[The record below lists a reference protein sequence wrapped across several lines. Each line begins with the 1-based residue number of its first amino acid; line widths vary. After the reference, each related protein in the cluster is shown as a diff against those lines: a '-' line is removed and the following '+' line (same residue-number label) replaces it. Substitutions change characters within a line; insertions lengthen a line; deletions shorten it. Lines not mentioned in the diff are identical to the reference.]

1 RCSRWPWPSAS
12 TCRGCWPPPDSA
24 PQAPARDP
32 WVDGG
37 RPRPEAA
44 EPRQGERPGHLP
56 PVPALRQ
63 REHVQD
69 VLPREGALPPLQ
81 LPDPPGG
88 GALARRDRHEH
99 DRQLRPAAGHDRG
112 PAGPHLGG
120 PQRAAD
126 VRAVVRGGRPHP
138 DRLLR
143 PQPDPLERHPPLDA
157 APGARRRRRPPLPPP
172 SPEAQAPA
180 DLVAAG
186 EPGPPPPDAA
196 TANGRPEG
204 RPSTSGS
211 PGRRL
216 AAPVDDQ
223 KSSMPPGIAG
233 ACSFSGLSAMTAS
246 VVRKRPAIEAAF
258 CSA

>member
-1 RCSRWPWPSAS
+1 
-12 TCRGCWPPPDSA
+12 
-24 PQAPARDP
+24 
-32 WVDGG
+32 
-37 RPRPEAA
+37 
-44 EPRQGERPGHLP
+44 
-56 PVPALRQ
+56 
-63 REHVQD
+63 D
-69 VLPREGALPPLQ
+69 V
-81 LPDPPGG
+81 
-88 GALARRDRHEH
+88 RR
-99 DRQLRPAAGHDRG
+99 LRPAAGPDGG

-120 PQRAAD
+120 PHPAAA
-126 VRAVVRGGRPHP
+126 VRPVVRGGGSHP
-138 DRLLR
+138 ERVLR
-143 PQPDPLERHPPLDA
+143 PRPDPVERHPPLDA

-258 CSA
+258 CSAERVTLAASMMPALVRSSYSPVAALRPSVGLSRCRTRSTTTPPSRPALMAICLSGSSSASATI